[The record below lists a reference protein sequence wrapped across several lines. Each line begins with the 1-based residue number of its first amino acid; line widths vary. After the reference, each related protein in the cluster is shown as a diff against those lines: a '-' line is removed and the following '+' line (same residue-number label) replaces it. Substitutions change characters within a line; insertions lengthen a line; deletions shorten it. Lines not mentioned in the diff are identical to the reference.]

1 MKVVMLMVVT
11 YTNFRGDLYYLH
23 EKITKKGNTSYH
35 FAKKSTE
42 CTVESLPDGYEIYE
56 DPNGKVFLRK
66 ILKKVIHENEI
77 KAIQSAMNNVCLIQD
92 FKLDIKRETI
102 YIYTVSN
109 ALEKI
114 EQRFPLVNSVNLDEY
129 KNYETLLRFTL
140 VDEKTRFFIVERF
153 SFLSGIEDWIELDG
167 SENLQKLAE
176 EYVQHLGQESF
187 YELFE

>member
-1 MKVVMLMVVT
+1 
-11 YTNFRGDLYYLH
+11 
-23 EKITKKGNTSYH
+23 
-35 FAKKSTE
+35 
-42 CTVESLPDGYEIYE
+42 
-56 DPNGKVFLRK
+56 
-66 ILKKVIHENEI
+66 
-77 KAIQSAMNNVCLIQD
+77 MNNVCLIQD